1 MRASSSV
8 TVPVTIDRVVPHL
21 VDLSAYP
28 QWMPMIHSIARDDEG
43 DEVAWSVELRA
54 KVGPF
59 ARSKRLRMVR
69 MVDEQS
75 ADAASFVFERKE
87 RGDAPHSVWRMTVDV
102 TSAGESTAV
111 TIDLEYGGSLW
122 TAGVL
127 DRVLA
132 GNIDAG
138 KDAFARLVTSQTP

>member
-1 MRASSSV
+1 VKASSSV

-21 VDLSAYP
+21 VDLSGYP
-28 QWMPMIHSIARDDEG
+28 QWMPMIHSIARDDDEG
-43 DEVAWSVELRA
+43 ETAWSVELRA

-69 MVDEQS
+69 TVNEQS
-75 ADAASFVFERKE
+75 TDAASLVFERKE
-87 RGDAPHSVWRMTVDV
+87 RGGTSHSVWRMGVNV
-102 TSAGESTAV
+102 KSLGESTDV
-111 TIDLEYGGSLW
+111 SIDLEYGGALW

-138 KDAFARLVTSQTP
+138 KERFVRLVTSQTR

>member
-1 MRASSSV
+1 VKATSSV

-21 VDLSAYP
+21 VDLSGYP
-28 QWMPMIHSIARDDEG
+28 QWMPMIHSIARDDDG
-43 DEVAWSVELRA
+43 DETAWSVELRS

-69 MVDEQS
+69 TVSEQS
-75 ADAASFVFERKE
+75 AGAARFVFDRRE
-87 RGDAPHSVWRMTVDV
+87 RGGSSHSVWRMSVDV
-102 TSAGESTAV
+102 VSAGESTDV
-111 TIDLEYGGSLW
+111 TIHLEYGGALW

-127 DRVLA
+127 DKVLA

-138 KDAFARLVTSQTP
+138 REGFVRVVTGQTR

>member
-1 MRASSSV
+1 VKATSSV

-21 VDLSAYP
+21 VDLSGYP
-28 QWMPMIHSIARDDEG
+28 QWMPMIHSIARDDDG
-43 DEVAWSVELRA
+43 DETAWSVELRS

-69 MVDEQS
+69 TVSDQS
-75 ADAASFVFERKE
+75 PAAARFVFDRRE
-87 RGDAPHSVWRMTVDV
+87 RGGASHSMWRMSVDV
-102 TSAGESTAV
+102 VSAGESTDV
-111 TIDLEYGGSLW
+111 TIHLEYGGALW

-127 DRVLA
+127 DKVLA

-138 KDAFARLVTSQTP
+138 REGFVRVVTGQTR